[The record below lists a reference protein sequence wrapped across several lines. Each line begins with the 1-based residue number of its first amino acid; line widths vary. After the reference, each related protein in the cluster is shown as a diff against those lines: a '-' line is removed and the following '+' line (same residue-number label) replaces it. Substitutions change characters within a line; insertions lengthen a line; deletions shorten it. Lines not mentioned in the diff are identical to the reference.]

1 MCRDDGMSL
10 LAMALTV
17 HSVGIYHIFGIY
29 HFPARFAS
37 DPNSETGFGI
47 LVKNRIK

>member
-1 MCRDDGMSL
+1 MIVV
-10 LAMALTV
+10 LAAVNILTV
-17 HSVGIYHIFGIY
+17 HPRRIYHFFKIY

-47 LVKNRIK
+47 LVKNGIK